1 MDCSFPFAGFF
12 EKKSENTQKKYIRDA
27 ITQRETGYRKE
38 KMMPVPKEKRETGY
52 RKEKMMP
59 VPKEKRETGYRK
71 ETKSY
76 FWVMCKRRKYGMLK
90 VKKWVT

>member
-38 KMMPVPKEKRETGY
+38 KMTPVPKEKRKTGY
-52 RKEKMMP
+52 RKEKMQ
-59 VPKEKRETGYRK
+59 
-71 ETKSY
+71 
-76 FWVMCKRRKYGMLK
+76 
-90 VKKWVT
+90 